1 MDVFGVNI
9 IAVLLSTVG
18 FMLVGMVWYGPLFGK
33 RWMALN
39 GFTEESMK
47 DVNMGLTLAKGVVNS
62 LIASFGIGTLI
73 HLTGQ
78 SGLMATLHIAIMV
91 WFFFAATT
99 EMLNHIWERQSLELT
114 VIHLGNQLVAYA
126 LAGVIFSFFT

>member
-1 MDVFGVNI
+1 MDVFGVSI

-47 DVNMGLTLAKGVVNS
+47 DVNMGLTMAKGVVNS
-62 LIASFGIGTLI
+62 LIASFGIGFLI
-73 HLTGQ
+73 HVTGQ
-78 SGLMATLHIAIMV
+78 SGLMATLHISIMA

-99 EMLNHIWERQSLELT
+99 EMLKHIWERQSLELT
-114 VIHLGNQLVAYA
+114 GIHLGNQLVAYA
-126 LAGVIFSFFT
+126 LAGVIFSFL